1 MASSPSPA
9 RPQRTPDEVEDIILR
24 KILLVALTPP
34 ANPSPAVAY
43 LELTAAELLSESRP
57 LLALRDAAERLLID
71 RLSLPDQPA
80 GSPSPFAFLAAAFRR
95 AADEARKIS
104 TIRDAALRAR
114 LAASI
119 AHLRGLILSYARIVA
134 GNPDTF
140 PSPPNAPHPAA
151 ELLVFLLADAADPLD
166 PTPAPGAPPPP
177 GFLDEFFG
185 TAEYETIEPAMVELY
200 ERLRQ
205 SVEKVSALGDF
216 QRPLRVLRRLVG
228 IPNCAKAL
236 VSHPKWIPKNQ
247 IMLIGEG
254 RVMELYS
261 ILGAFFH
268 ISAIPDREFASKPD
282 VGQQCFSEASS
293 RRPADLLSSFTTI
306 RSVMNGLYDGLK
318 DVILILLKNLDTRE
332 KVLDYIAEV
341 INKNAAR
348 SHMQVDPLKCASS
361 GMFVNLSAAMLRL
374 CEPFLDNMESKKD
387 KIDVKYLFCNNR
399 VNFKDLTAINASSE
413 EVSSWVESKY
423 NEVAENNISGE
434 ARFVESQ
441 EATSSGKNSTAS
453 LSKGGAL
460 ARSSKKENFS
470 FICECF
476 FMTARVLN
484 LGLMK
489 ALSDFKHIAQVYLTN
504 KYHILE
510 LARYEDDLESNRA
523 IRDQGGG
530 SPQLEQDITRLERI
544 VEILS
549 QHKFCYEAQIL
560 RDGAFLQRALSF
572 YRLMILWSVN
582 LVGGFKMPLP
592 SECPKEFSCIP
603 EHFLDDA
610 MDLLVL
616 TSRIPKAL
624 ESFALDDFLNF
635 IIMFMASTSYI
646 KNPYLRAKMVEVLNC
661 WTPQRS
667 GLNSTA
673 SLFEGHQLCLDYLVR
688 NLLKLYVD
696 IEFTGSHTQFFDK
709 FNIRHNIAELLEY
722 LWDVPSHRN
731 AWRQIAKEEEKG
743 VYLNFLNFLINDS
756 IYLLDESLNKILE
769 LKEIEAEM
777 ANTVEWER
785 RPSQEREE
793 RLRVFRQWENIVRF
807 DMKLANEDVG
817 MLAFTS
823 EQIPAPLL
831 LPEMVERVA
840 SMLNYFLLQLAGPQR
855 KSLTVKDPEKY
866 EFKPKQLLKQI
877 ATIYVHI
884 ARGDREAVFPAAIS
898 KDGRSYNEQLFASAT
913 NILWKIGGDPQ
924 IIQEF
929 MQLANKA
936 KAAASEAM
944 DAEAILGDIPDEFL
958 DPIQYTLMKDPV
970 ILPSS
975 RVTIDRPVI
984 IRHLLSDSTDPFNRS
999 HLTQE
1004 MLIPNTELKAQ
1015 IEEFVRSQ
1023 QSRKRTAA
1031 ELVIG
1036 EGEDAADMIE

>member
-1 MASSPSPA
+1 MASPSPA

-57 LLALRDAAERLLID
+57 LLALRETAERLLID
-71 RLSLPDQPA
+71 RLSLPDPPA
-80 GSPSPFAFLAAAFRR
+80 GSSSPFASLVAAFRR
-95 AADEARKIS
+95 AADESRKIS
-104 TIRDAALRAR
+104 TIRDAAVRAR
-114 LAASI
+114 LADSI
-119 AHLRGLILSYARIVA
+119 AHLRGLILSYARIVV

-166 PTPAPGAPPPP
+166 PTPAPGSPPPP
-177 GFLDEFFG
+177 GFIDELLG
-185 TAEYETIEPAMVELY
+185 STDYETVEPAMVELY

-205 SVEKVSALGDF
+205 SVEKESALGDF
-216 QRPLRVLRRLVG
+216 QRPLRVLRRLVA

-236 VSHPKWIPKNQ
+236 VNHPKWIPKNQ

-254 RVMELYS
+254 RVMELS
-261 ILGAFFH
+261 SVLGAFFH
-268 ISAIPDREFASKPD
+268 VSAIRDREFASKPD

-293 RRPADLLSSFTTI
+293 RRPADLLSSFTTLK
-306 RSVMNGLYDGLK
+306 SVMNGLYDGLK
-318 DVILILLKNLDTRE
+318 DVFLILLKNLDTRE
-332 KVLDYIAEV
+332 KVLQYIAEL

-348 SHMQVDPLKCASS
+348 SGMQVDPLKCASS
-361 GMFVNLSAAMLRL
+361 GMFVNLSAVMLRL
-374 CEPFLDNMESKKD
+374 CEPFLDNMESKKN
-387 KIDVKYLFCNNR
+387 KIDVNYLFCNHR
-399 VNFKDLTAINASSE
+399 I
-413 EVSSWVESKY
+413 
-423 NEVAENNISGE
+423 
-434 ARFVESQ
+434 
-441 EATSSGKNSTAS
+441 
-453 LSKGGAL
+453 
-460 ARSSKKENFS
+460 
-470 FICECF
+470 
-476 FMTARVLN
+476 
-484 LGLMK
+484 
-489 ALSDFKHIAQVYLTN
+489 DFK
-504 KYHILE
+504 
-510 LARYEDDLESNRA
+510 YEDDLESNRA
-523 IRDQGGG
+523 MRDRGGG
-530 SPQLEQDITRLERI
+530 SPQLDQDIKRLEKM
-544 VEILS
+544 VEMLS
-549 QHKFCYEAQIL
+549 QEKLCYEAQIL
-560 RDGAFLQRALSF
+560 R
-572 YRLMILWSVN
+572 
-582 LVGGFKMPLP
+582 
-592 SECPKEFSCIP
+592 
-603 EHFLDDA
+603 
-610 MDLLVL
+610 
-616 TSRIPKAL
+616 
-624 ESFALDDFLNF
+624 DDFLNF
-635 IIMFMASTSYI
+635 IIMFMSSSSYI

-667 GLNSTA
+667 GMNSTA

-793 RLRVFRQWENIVRF
+793 RLRVFHQWENVVRF

-823 EQIPAPLL
+823 EQIPAPFLI
-831 LPEMVERVA
+831 PEMVERVA

-884 ARGDREAVFPAAIS
+884 SRGDKDGIFPAAIS
-898 KDGRSYNEQLFASAT
+898 KDGRSYNDQLFTSAA

-929 MQLANKA
+929 VQLASKV
-936 KAAASEAM
+936 KSAAAEAL
-944 DAEAILGDIPDEFL
+944 DAEAVLGDIPDEFL

-975 RVTIDRPVI
+975 KVTIDRPVI

-999 HLTQE
+999 HLTQD

-1015 IEEFVRSQ
+1015 IEE
-1023 QSRKRTAA
+1023 
-1031 ELVIG
+1031 L
-1036 EGEDAADMIE
+1036 

>member
-1 MASSPSPA
+1 MASSSPASA
-9 RPQRTPDEVEDIILR
+9 RPQRSPDEVEDIILR
-24 KILLVALTPP
+24 KILLVSLTPP

-57 LLALRDAAERLLID
+57 LLALHDTAERILID
-71 RLSLPDQPA
+71 RLSLQDPPA
-80 GSPSPFAFLAAAFRR
+80 GSPPPFTFLAAAFGR

-104 TIRDAALRAR
+104 TIRDAGLRAR

-119 AHLRGLILSYARIVA
+119 AQLRGLILSYARIVA

-140 PSPPNAPHPAA
+140 PAPPGASHPAA
-151 ELLVFLLADAADPLD
+151 ELLVFLLAEAADPLD
-166 PTPAPGAPPPP
+166 PTPAPGAPPPS
-177 GFLDEFFG
+177 GFIDEFFSG
-185 TAEYETIEPAMVELY
+185 ADYESIEPAMGELY

-236 VSHPKWIPKNQ
+236 VNHPKWIPKNQ

-254 RVMELYS
+254 RVMELSS

-268 ISAIPDREFASKPD
+268 
-282 VGQQCFSEASS
+282 
-293 RRPADLLSSFTTI
+293 
-306 RSVMNGLYDGLK
+306 
-318 DVILILLKNLDTRE
+318 
-332 KVLDYIAEV
+332 
-341 INKNAAR
+341 
-348 SHMQVDPLKCASS
+348 VDPLKCASS
-361 GMFVNLSAAMLRL
+361 GMFVNLSAVMLRL

-387 KIDVKYLFCNNR
+387 KIDVNYLFCNNR
-399 VNFKDLTAINASSE
+399 IDFN
-413 EVSSWVESKY
+413 
-423 NEVAENNISGE
+423 G
-434 ARFVESQ
+434 
-441 EATSSGKNSTAS
+441 
-453 LSKGGAL
+453 LS
-460 ARSSKKENFS
+460 
-470 FICECF
+470 
-476 FMTARVLN
+476 
-484 LGLMK
+484 
-489 ALSDFKHIAQVYLTN
+489 
-504 KYHILE
+504 
-510 LARYEDDLESNRA
+510 
-523 IRDQGGG
+523 
-530 SPQLEQDITRLERI
+530 
-544 VEILS
+544 
-549 QHKFCYEAQIL
+549 
-560 RDGAFLQRALSF
+560 
-572 YRLMILWSVN
+572 
-582 LVGGFKMPLP
+582 
-592 SECPKEFSCIP
+592 
-603 EHFLDDA
+603 
-610 MDLLVL
+610 
-616 TSRIPKAL
+616 
-624 ESFALDDFLNF
+624 
-635 IIMFMASTSYI
+635 
-646 KNPYLRAKMVEVLNC
+646 
-661 WTPQRS
+661 
-667 GLNSTA
+667 STA

-785 RPSQEREE
+785 RPAQEREE
-793 RLRVFRQWENIVRF
+793 RLRVFHQWENIVRF

-823 EQIPAPLL
+823 EQIPAPFL

-884 ARGDREAVFPAAIS
+884 SRGDKEAVFPAAIS
-898 KDGRSYNEQLFASAT
+898 KDGRAYNDQLFASAA
-913 NILWKIGGDPQ
+913 NILWRIGGDPQ
-924 IIQEF
+924 IINEF
-929 MQLANKA
+929 MQLAVKA

-944 DAEAILGDIPDEFL
+944 DAEAVLGDIPDEFL

-975 RVTIDRPVI
+975 KVTIDRPVI

-999 HLTQE
+999 HLTQD
-1004 MLIPNTELKAQ
+1004 MLIPNTELKLQ

-1031 ELVIG
+1031 ESEIG
-1036 EGEDAADMIE
+1036 EADGTADMAE